1 MVHPVLVEMNV
12 KALLLLLDVV
22 LVLVKDH
29 VMGPLVNVR
38 RTSVSVIRTVVPRNV
53 LAMVC
58 IQSSSILRIVAI
70 CYVIYFST
78 ANCVCGSSCTCVD
91 ECGSADGC
99 CPCTCQGSCD
109 GSTCKCE
116 KDKCFCDKDCCTVKT

>member
-22 LVLVKDH
+22 LVPVKGH
-29 VMGPLVNVR
+29 VMGLLVSVR

-58 IQSSSILRIVAI
+58 TIKLN
-70 CYVIYFST
+70 T
-78 ANCVCGSSCTCVD
+78 
-91 ECGSADGC
+91 
-99 CPCTCQGSCD
+99 
-109 GSTCKCE
+109 
-116 KDKCFCDKDCCTVKT
+116 